1 MSILS
6 LNLVKAIPI
15 DMEKFFSFSGKI
27 FFSLRQILSSS
38 TKISFLV
45 ERRELSAP
53 PPPFHPHSIN
63 LEYFSINLWHHQ
75 TFFACC
81 CCAMLPT
88 LDLIIKSIYENAD
101 DEIGTWKAPWITF
114 SVSGRSMFTY
124 IIDYQ
129 KLETSFSDLHV
140 IRREGKEQKG
150 DEGRMNQNST

>member
-1 MSILS
+1 
-6 LNLVKAIPI
+6 
-15 DMEKFFSFSGKI
+15 
-27 FFSLRQILSSS
+27 
-38 TKISFLV
+38 
-45 ERRELSAP
+45 
-53 PPPFHPHSIN
+53 
-63 LEYFSINLWHHQ
+63 
-75 TFFACC
+75 
-81 CCAMLPT
+81 MLPT